1 MRFLILLLL
10 VASCAPIYVPT
21 TRNVP
26 LHRGAGEF
34 QGSVYLTTGVDVQMA
49 FALTDHIGVTGNYNL
64 LRQNQELPQD
74 TAVPNMPSSFKRK
87 NNFGEV
93 GLGYFQSTRS
103 KRFEIYGGY
112 GMGEGTSYDS
122 YYFFAQNF
130 GVKGIVS
137 TGKYSRFYIQPS
149 IGTNNKK
156 FNLAFTMRVSAVEFS
171 EFSSDGFTGT
181 AVTKNPNEPM
191 HIFIEPSLT
200 GKFPLAGNLYGVFQ
214 LGLNAGVPSEVY
226 FDYVPLQF
234 AVGIQLKAGGSLRSR
249 VY

>member
-21 TRNVP
+21 TRNAP
-26 LHRGAGEF
+26 LFRGAGEF
-34 QGSVYLTTGVDVQMA
+34 QGSAYLTTGVDVQLA
-49 FALTDHIGVTGNYNL
+49 YALTDHIGVTGNYNIL
-64 LRQNQELPQD
+64 SQNQVLPED
-74 TAVPNMPSSFKRK
+74 PAVPGMPTSFQRK

-93 GLGYFQSTRS
+93 GLGYYQSTRS

-112 GMGEGTSYDS
+112 GMGQGTSYDN
-122 YYFFAQNF
+122 YYFLAKDF
-130 GVKGIVS
+130 GVKAIVS

-149 IGTNNKK
+149 IATNSKK
-156 FNLAFTMRVSAVEFS
+156 FNMSFTLRVSAVEFS
-171 EFSSDGFTGT
+171 EFSSDGFTST
-181 AVTKNPNEPM
+181 TVTKNPDEPI
-191 HIFIEPSLT
+191 HVFVEPALT

-214 LGLNAGVPSEVY
+214 LGLNTGVPSEVY

-234 AVGIQLKAGGSLRSR
+234 ALGIQLKAGGSLRSR

>member
-1 MRFLILLLL
+1 MRFLFLLFL

-21 TRNVP
+21 THNVP

-34 QGSVYLTTGVDVQMA
+34 QGSAYFTTGVDVQLA
-49 FALTDHIGVTGNYNL
+49 FALTDHIGVTGNYNIL
-64 LRQNQELPQD
+64 SQNQGLPQD
-74 TAVPNMPSSFKRK
+74 TGVPNMPPSFQRK

-93 GLGYFQSTRS
+93 GLGYYNSTRS

-130 GVKGIVS
+130 GVKGIVA
-137 TGKYSRFYIQPS
+137 TGKYHRYYIQPS
-149 IGTNNKK
+149 IGTNSKK
-156 FNLAFTMRVSAVEFS
+156 FNLAFTMRISAVEFS

-181 AVTKNPNEPM
+181 TVTKTPNESI
-191 HIFIEPSLT
+191 HVFVEPALT

-214 LGLNAGVPSEVY
+214 LGLNTAAPSEVY
-226 FDYVPLQF
+226 FDFVPLQF
-234 AVGIQLKAGGSLRSR
+234 SVGVQLKAGGSLRSR